1 MTQQQQ
7 TITPV
12 RASVEVGLDQQ
23 RCFEV
28 FTDEMTS
35 WWPEGHHIGEAPIEK
50 VIVEPFVGGRWYT
63 RHTDGS
69 ETDTG
74 VVTTWDAPRAFTVTW
89 QIGADWKYH
98 TDLVTHVDVTF
109 TPTEGGRTI
118 VELVHRDLEA
128 FGADAA
134 EMQKTFEAPDAWGGM
149 LRIYRDVAEAA
160 G

>member
-1 MTQQQQ
+1 MTQQ

-12 RASVEVGLDQQ
+12 RVSVSVRLDPQ

-35 WWPEGHHIGEAPIEK
+35 WWPPQHHIGEAPIERV
-50 VIVEPFVGGRWYT
+50 VIEPFVGGRWYT

-74 VVTTWDAPRAFTVTW
+74 RVTAYDPPQGFTVTW
-89 QIGADWKYH
+89 QIGSDWAFH
-98 TDLVTHVDVTF
+98 DDLVTHVDVRF
-109 TPTEGGRTI
+109 TPTDDGTL
-118 VELVHRDLEA
+118 VELEHRDLEA
-128 FGADAA
+128 FGEDAA
-134 EMQKTFEAPDAWGGM
+134 TMQETFEGPDAWGAM
-149 LRIYRDVAEAA
+149 LRAYAEVAESGA